1 MLQLKCTRKLL
12 DFSEVRNALPPE
24 KVEDT
29 LLGDWHATIVDF
41 LRPGLLV
48 FINDKSLYCVID
60 VINHREKGANL
71 PVIFRKNL
79 FRGLQENH
87 VSESQMSRIF
97 QDYWETIITKT
108 DSRSVLGTLNDIN
121 NHIYSHIEELV
132 QENERI
138 DLRKLE
144 QFLNMVPHSSIGY
157 KGYKL
162 PREVFKQLL
171 GLS

>member
-29 LLGDWHATIVDF
+29 LLGDWHATLLDF

-60 VINHREKGANL
+60 FANPREKGADL
-71 PVIFRKNL
+71 PMIFRKNL
-79 FRGLQENH
+79 FRGLQENR
-87 VSESQMSRIF
+87 VPESLMSRIF
-97 QDYWETIITKT
+97 QNYRETIITRT

-138 DLRKLE
+138 DLRGLE
-144 QFLNMVPHSSIGY
+144 RRLNMVPHSSVGY
-157 KGYKL
+157 KGYRL

-171 GLS
+171 SLS